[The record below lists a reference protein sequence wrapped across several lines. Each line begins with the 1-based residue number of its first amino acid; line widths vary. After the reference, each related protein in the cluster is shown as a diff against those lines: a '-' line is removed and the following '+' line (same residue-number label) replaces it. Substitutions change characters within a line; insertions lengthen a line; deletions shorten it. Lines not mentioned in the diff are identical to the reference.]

1 MNPKNEPRTD
11 ACPIAE
17 RARAIAERIEQ
28 LPGQMRTFV
37 DQEERL
43 DLAQVRKVLSPA
55 RLEFEGFPVVVFIEQ
70 NWTPDHAEQFVRRI
84 FNVTDGVGSFIEAL
98 AAHSK
103 GAPNDWF
110 DRHELGKFFVVA
122 KLTAA
127 YVGDWAD
134 QIAKRETATVASSA
148 DDSAPERP
156 AKIIEGYMSIFQS
169 LEIQHRD
176 QTEYK
181 IACRAL
187 KRKSKAD
194 KGPIVFRDKKRP
206 IVHESALVAWW
217 NSQTERL
224 AEIEKE
230 RRDRKTALDEGYLYG
245 RGSTEV
251 KPQISGYVRKRAN

>member
-1 MNPKNEPRTD
+1 MNPKNEPRTE

-17 RARAIAERIEQ
+17 RARAIANQIEQ

-98 AAHSK
+98 AALSK

-134 QIAKRETATVASSA
+134 QIAKRETATAA
-148 DDSAPERP
+148 LPTGDSGVERP
-156 AKIIEGYMSIFQS
+156 AKIIEGYKNIFQA
-169 LEIQHRD
+169 LRIKHRD
-176 QTEYK
+176 LDDSKT
-181 IACRAL
+181 ARRAL
-187 KRKSKAD
+187 KRKSEANN
-194 KGPIVFRDKKRP
+194 GPIVFRDKKPP
-206 IVHESALVAWW
+206 IVEESALLAWW
-217 NSQTERL
+217 NSQVEHQAETE
-224 AEIEKE
+224 KV